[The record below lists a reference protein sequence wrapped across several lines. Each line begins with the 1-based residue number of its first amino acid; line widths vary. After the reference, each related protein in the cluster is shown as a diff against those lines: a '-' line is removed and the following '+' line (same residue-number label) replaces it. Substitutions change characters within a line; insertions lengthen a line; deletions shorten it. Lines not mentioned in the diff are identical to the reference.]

1 MDRSLLRPF
10 AAALAAVAGVLAG
23 VATVRR
29 ARRRTAPE
37 LFTSDPGVGTS
48 AGTGAPTAD
57 ERRAGPAARGRA
69 TSFGLDLDRL
79 KAENGLEPVV
89 QYLTYIQE
97 KRGEQSHL
105 LFVRYD
111 DLDAMASIDGAPTPS
126 FLERLEQ
133 LGVVVSTN

>member
-1 MDRSLLRPF
+1 MYRRTMDRSRLRPV
-10 AAALAAVAGVLAG
+10 AAVLTAIAGVLAG

-37 LFTSDPGVGTS
+37 LFTPETTPP
-48 AGTGAPTAD
+48 AGD
-57 ERRAGPAARGRA
+57 RRGRVEDRGHA
-69 TSFGLDLDRL
+69 PSVGLDLTRL
-79 KAENGLEPVV
+79 KDARGFEPVV
-89 QYLTYIQE
+89 QYLTYIQGQ
-97 KRGEQSHL
+97 RGEGSHL

-111 DLDAMASIDGAPTPS
+111 DLDAMASIDGEPTPA